1 MNYTYMICPK
11 CRNKLIEE
19 NKLESNAKQ
28 ICPICGNQL
37 VIALWGE
44 QKIDDTIYKIILNDK
59 PILWDTSIDGL
70 KEGLTRYD
78 FDVDVDELVQKLEFG
93 NGDEILFEGD
103 AIHTYFFMEALD
115 CMIAFYHVI
124 PEFPF
129 QRSIEPDLALC
140 PECGSKTVEKLEEIK
155 DDSDCLRQGWFCECC
170 KEWLTSCN
178 IPKEELGD
186 DIYKLIFSV
195 SELNIQENNIEK
207 EQLINKIKNSQSKKI
222 QEDEIIISDNT
233 SGIFSYLVLLKD
245 IHINYKIEPPF
256 PYAI

>member
-93 NGDEILFEGD
+93 NGMKSFL
-103 AIHTYFFMEALD
+103 
-115 CMIAFYHVI
+115 
-124 PEFPF
+124 
-129 QRSIEPDLALC
+129 
-140 PECGSKTVEKLEEIK
+140 
-155 DDSDCLRQGWFCECC
+155 
-170 KEWLTSCN
+170 KEMR
-178 IPKEELGD
+178 
-186 DIYKLIFSV
+186 F
-195 SELNIQENNIEK
+195 
-207 EQLINKIKNSQSKKI
+207 
-222 QEDEIIISDNT
+222 
-233 SGIFSYLVLLKD
+233 
-245 IHINYKIEPPF
+245 IHIFLWRHWIV
-256 PYAI
+256 